1 MYSNIL
7 ATVARHISLS
17 SEEQD
22 YFIKILDEKLVFK
35 KEFLLNQG
43 QGCSNIFYVNSGILR
58 AYHLNKEGKESTVMF
73 AIADW
78 WVTDM
83 SCFLNELPALLSIQA
98 VEDCQ
103 LLRLSKHRLEELYE
117 AVPKFEKYFRVIMQN
132 AYVRE
137 QSRNIENLSLPA
149 KDRYENFVSKYPQV
163 ANNVTQKQIA
173 SYLGVTPEFLSSIR
187 AKRGTG

>member
-22 YFIKILDEKLVFK
+22 YFIEILDEKLVFK

-83 SCFLNELPALLSIQA
+83 SCFLNKQPALLSIQA
-98 VEDCQ
+98 VKDCQ

-137 QSRNIENLSLPA
+137 QSRTIENLSLPA

-163 ANNVTQKQIA
+163 ANNITQKQIA